1 MEDQSSK
8 NVNTDLSAD
17 TNDEEIELPGI
28 FRLPRELRDII
39 YGYIIDPDLSRGFWG
54 KYDGL
59 SLSLKDLD
67 GGESRLGMRNIHKA
81 LSVVHTCRQLQEEI
95 QHLLFNCCK
104 VDVRF
109 KKNSSRPI
117 KDLHPFSFNLL
128 HLCRDLRVTIP
139 THRAKDDAQE
149 APRLWSAVVAP
160 SRSPPSTCQVR
171 GYDLRELYPHRL
183 WSSSSPPFENT
194 PCHWVFVQLFRNL
207 SELHRLKRLR
217 VEFAIQYNTSSRRSR
232 RNFDFVRWDLRMGQE
247 YRLIHLTRSDYGA
260 YPYIELVSG
269 LRKVQVPQVEVLFES
284 PCEYIPSTD
293 AEQVTRQYDFLLM
306 KNYLRRHVEDTD
318 EARSLVDFAA
328 RDEGDFDEVYPPLLK
343 STATEGEP
351 IGLFESFTPLD
362 LRNDELSL
370 FKCPNRRFR
379 LFDDH
384 NILIPPPLRE
394 NTYDAPDL
402 LPWIMHGPGYD
413 AGDTDDSED
422 FDASGSVLGG
432 DDDLGDSGEGSEYP
446 GHSDGWEP
454 SETLEATMRWEE
466 ARVEALQGHHD
477 PNTAQAPDESGGEE
491 SSGILQVFDSRDEE
505 DAPHGSPF
513 SLELVP
519 VEWFDS
525 PDPSE
530 MCDSDSSSVEESDY
544 EEYVP
549 KNCLEMGRRRA
560 GYPWVFDDLDD
571 PEGGEG
577 PLESAALMEPGK
589 PENEPLLAAF
599 DVCPEWL
606 RTSLLPVAL

>member
-109 KKNSSRPI
+109 KKNSSRPTSI
-117 KDLHPFSFNLL
+117 HFHS
-128 HLCRDLRVTIP
+128 TY
-139 THRAKDDAQE
+139 
-149 APRLWSAVVAP
+149 
-160 SRSPPSTCQVR
+160 STCVAT
-171 GYDLRELYPHRL
+171 YELRSL
-183 WSSSSPPFENT
+183 
-194 PCHWVFVQLFRNL
+194 
-207 SELHRLKRLR
+207 
-217 VEFAIQYNTSSRRSR
+217 
-232 RNFDFVRWDLRMGQE
+232 
-247 YRLIHLTRSDYGA
+247 SDYGA

-293 AEQVTRQYDFLLM
+293 AKQVTRQYDFLLM

-454 SETLEATMRWEE
+454 SETLEGSGGA
-466 ARVEALQGHHD
+466 AS
-477 PNTAQAPDESGGEE
+477 PAPGESGGEE